1 MICVTSL
8 CLALLSPPSLARGGQ
23 CSLVTTRSRD
33 MVCSRRLKEVA
44 MHTAALAVLLA
55 TTTATPAAVS
65 GLDALYPQLDAL
77 YLDLH
82 QNPELSG
89 KETRTGAKLAE
100 RLRSLGYQVT
110 TGVGGTGLVG
120 VLK

>member
-1 MICVTSL
+1 
-8 CLALLSPPSLARGGQ
+8 
-23 CSLVTTRSRD
+23 

-44 MHTAALAVLLA
+44 MHTALAVLLAA

-77 YLDLH
+77 YLELH

-89 KETRTGAKLAE
+89 KETKTAAKLAE

-110 TGVGGTGLVG
+110 TGVGGTGVVG
-120 VLK
+120 VLKNGTGPTVLLRTELDALPVEEKTGLPYASTV